1 MKMPADHGPED
12 FLGWY
17 RSPMTRAFL
26 EGLDA
31 DRLLLMETWARRG
44 FIGENA
50 DQTNFL
56 NAKALAQVDTID
68 QILDNLQQSA
78 EAAQLQIKERN

>member
-1 MKMPADHGPED
+1 MKMPQDHGPED

-26 EGLDA
+26 EGLDE
-31 DRLLLMETWARRG
+31 DRQSLKDAWARRS

-68 QILDNLQQSA
+68 QILDNLQQSEE
-78 EAAQLQIKERN
+78 EAQKQIKERS